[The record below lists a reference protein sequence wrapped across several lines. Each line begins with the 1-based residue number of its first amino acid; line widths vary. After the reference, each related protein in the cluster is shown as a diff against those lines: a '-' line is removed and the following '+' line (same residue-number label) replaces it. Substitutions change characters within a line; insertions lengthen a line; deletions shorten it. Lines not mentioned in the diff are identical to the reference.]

1 MYARQVPDGRGVAG
15 WTKGL
20 TCGAYVASRCIR
32 RFVIRISCCGK
43 NSAKEV
49 FFMKK
54 LLALIAESY
63 YEFKKVSTI
72 TCCAMF
78 GALSIILSYV
88 ASIRVT
94 PNLKIGFGA
103 LPNELVDYLFG
114 PVVGALFGGAM
125 DVIKF
130 ILKPDGGYMPGFTFS
145 AMLAAF
151 IYGMF
156 LYKKPISL
164 PRMLVAKFIV
174 VVVCNMI
181 LGTYLLSTINGKG
194 FIALLPGRVVKN
206 LIQWPVDSLIFYM
219 VAKTLEKAKVFQI
232 IKPTS
237 RK

>member
-1 MYARQVPDGRGVAG
+1 MNDPI
-15 WTKGL
+15 T
-20 TCGAYVASRCIR
+20 
-32 RFVIRISCCGK
+32 CCGK
-43 NSAKEV
+43 VSAKEV

-54 LLALIAESY
+54 LLALISESY
-63 YEFKKVSTI
+63 HEFKNVSTI

-78 GALSIILSYV
+78 GAMSIVLSYV

-114 PVVGALFGGAM
+114 PVVGAFFGGAM

-164 PRMLVAKFIV
+164 PRMLAAKFIV
-174 VVVCNMI
+174 AVVCNII
-181 LGTYLLSTINGKG
+181 LGTYLLSTVNGKG
-194 FIALLPGRVVKN
+194 FIALLPGRTIKN
-206 LIQWPVDSLIFYM
+206 LIQWPVDSIIFYV
-219 VAKTLEKAKVFQI
+219 VAKTLEKAKIFNL
-232 IKPTS
+232 IKPEKL
-237 RK
+237 R